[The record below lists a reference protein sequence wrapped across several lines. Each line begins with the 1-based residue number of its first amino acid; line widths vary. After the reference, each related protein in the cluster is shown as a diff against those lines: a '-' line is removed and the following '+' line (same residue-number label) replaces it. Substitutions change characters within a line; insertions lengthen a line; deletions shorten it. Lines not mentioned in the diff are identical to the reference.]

1 MKFYFFK
8 NPVLTD
14 AETPFA
20 FKARRRLISL
30 PLVLF
35 LICLILDLSVDAL
48 RTFPK
53 GYEFFHFV
61 VAYVLGLLVIYT
73 YRCPRCGDPPKSS
86 QAGTSGVLLFPRKC
100 SKCGAPLMPD
110 HKWAQD

>member
-1 MKFYFFK
+1 MKSYFFK
-8 NPVLTD
+8 NPELSDRQTSY
-14 AETPFA
+14 A
-20 FKARRRLISL
+20 FKARRRLIRL
-30 PLVLF
+30 PLMLF
-35 LICLILDLSVDAL
+35 LVCLFLDFSVDAL
-48 RTFPK
+48 NTFPES
-53 GYEFFHFV
+53 YEIIHIIIAFAF
-61 VAYVLGLLVIYT
+61 GLLAIYT